1 MKLMIKK
8 SNKELRYK
16 HIEAAVFA
24 VAGVQPEAIRAF
36 RARLRHLRNIGLP
49 ELPSSGSGKH
59 IVYSRRQA
67 LEILI
72 ALQMENIGH
81 KPQSA
86 AIISQ
91 SIVRQ
96 SPYGQHQ
103 GNDCYVI
110 ASAPSEGR
118 PEYKMMYGLVDAP
131 KIMKSGPD
139 IFTVVN
145 VSALIRKLNM
155 MFDRSPDN
163 I

>member
-1 MKLMIKK
+1 MTAEGDEK
-8 SNKELRYK
+8 LRYRQV
-16 HIEAAVFA
+16 EAALVA
-24 VAGVQPEAIRAF
+24 VIGVRPKAVGAF

-49 ELPSSGSGKH
+49 QLPASGSGKH

-72 ALQMENIGH
+72 ALRLESIGH

-96 SPYGQHQ
+96 SPYGQQ
-103 GNDCYVI
+103 RGKDCYVI
-110 ASAPSEGR
+110 PSASNTDSS
-118 PEYKMMYGLVDAP
+118 EYKMMYGIVDVSRF
-131 KIMKSGPD
+131 MKSSPD
-139 IFTVVN
+139 MFTVVN

-155 MFDRSPDN
+155 MLDRSL
-163 I
+163 